1 MIRLGICE
9 DVYEEMIYCKK
20 LVDRI
25 MANLSRNAKVYSFQS
40 GEDLLLEI
48 DTTGN
53 MDILLVD
60 IELLGEMNG
69 VEFARK
75 LREKDNNAIMIFIS
89 SHDQYCKEVIDVQPY
104 AFIDKP
110 ISAERLEEVLAHAI
124 RTRLDQRECFCFSCK
139 KTQFRVPLSEIRYF
153 QSDKRLIYV
162 WTTNSDAAASPYMF
176 YGKLQKVEETV
187 SRYKLKFLRLRKSFL
202 VNVEFIVE
210 YAADRVSLND
220 GTVIEISKNYK
231 PAVREYYI
239 SSLKEN
245 IYILG

>member
-9 DVYEEMIYCKK
+9 DVYEELIYCKE

-25 MANLSRNAKVYSFQS
+25 MANLSRNAKVYCFQS

-48 DTTGN
+48 DATGN

-60 IELLGEMNG
+60 IELLGMNG

-75 LREKDNNAIMIFIS
+75 LREKDNNAVMIFIS

-110 ISAERLEEVLAHAI
+110 FSYERLEAVLAHAI
-124 RTRLDQRECFCFSCK
+124 RTRLDQRECFCFSHRK
-139 KTQFRVPLSEIRYF
+139 IQFNMPLAEIRYF

-162 WTTNSDAAASPYMF
+162 WTTHNDAVMSRYMF
-176 YGKLQKVEETV
+176 YGKLQKVEDTV
-187 SRYKLKFLRLRKSFL
+187 SKYKLKFLRLRKSFL
-202 VNVEFIVE
+202 VNAKFIMK
-210 YAADRVSLND
+210 YAADRVVLDD

-231 PAVREYYI
+231 PTVREYYL
-239 SSLKEN
+239 SSLKTG
-245 IYILG
+245 L

>member
-60 IELLGEMNG
+60 IELQGMNG

-75 LREKDNNAIMIFIS
+75 LREIDYNAIMIFIS

-110 ISAERLEEVLAHAI
+110 ISEERFEEVLAHAI
-124 RTRLDQRECFCFSCK
+124 RTRLDQRECFCFSCR
-139 KTQFRVPLSEIRYF
+139 KTQFSMPLCEIRYF
-153 QSDKRLIYV
+153 QSDKRQIYV
-162 WTTNSDAAASPYMF
+162 RTTRNDSVMSQYVF

-187 SRYKLKFLRLRKSFL
+187 SKYKQKFLRLRKSFL
-202 VNVEFIVE
+202 VNAKFIVE
-210 YAADRVSLND
+210 YAADRVVLDD
-220 GTVIEISKNYK
+220 GTVVEISKNYK
-231 PAVREYYI
+231 SAVREYYM
-239 SSLKEN
+239 SSLKT
-245 IYILG
+245 IL

>member
-25 MANLSRNAKVYSFQS
+25 MLNLSRNAKVYCFQS
-40 GEDLLLEI
+40 GENLLLEI
-48 DTTGN
+48 EATGN

-60 IELLGEMNG
+60 IELQGMNG

-124 RTRLDQRECFCFSCK
+124 RTRLDQRECFCFSCRK
-139 KTQFRVPLSEIRYF
+139 MQFRLPLSEIRYF

-162 WTTNSDAAASPYMF
+162 WTTHSDVAVSPYMF

-187 SRYKLKFLRLRKSFL
+187 SQYKLKFLRLRKSFL

-231 PAVREYYI
+231 PAVREYYM

-245 IYILG
+245 TFIGLK